1 MLTVLLLVL
10 PAVPADSALIEFAVG
25 AYGGASLPLE
35 DDAEAG
41 TVLGAKVR
49 VLTPVPILGFEAWY
63 SRFGYEDP
71 GDVAESGDLSLALDG
86 DGFDLYGADVLI
98 GGVRGVPGFKWYG
111 IVGVSAPEF
120 EELVDEV
127 TEDTDSK
134 RKLGGQLGVGLE
146 IVPPA
151 LSLGIEGRA
160 TLMFLDLSG
169 DADDKMAVLSV
180 GANYYF

>member
-1 MLTVLLLVL
+1 VVVAIVAALLAL
-10 PAVPADSALIEFAVG
+10 PAVPAGAAPFELAVG
-25 AYGGASLPLE
+25 VYGGGNIPLE
-35 DDAEAG
+35 ADADAG

-49 VLTPVPILGFEAWY
+49 VLTPIPMIGIEAWY
-63 SRFGYEDP
+63 SHFGYEDP

-120 EELVDEV
+120 EEIIDQA
-127 TEDTDSK
+127 TESS
-134 RKLGGQLGVGLE
+134 RKIGGQVGIGLE
-146 IVPPA
+146 IVPPV

-160 TLMFLDLSG
+160 ALMFLDLSG
-169 DADDKMAVLSV
+169 DADDKMAILTI